1 MLHAQGVM
9 DLLLELNV
17 RVDFVRYGNGSVKG
31 SQSALAS
38 QVLHHFV
45 TTWLLTLMAR
55 TATSV
60 VLNEILGE
68 ATTARALRCGEAAT
82 WWPC

>member
-1 MLHAQGVM
+1 MR
-9 DLLLELNV
+9 D
-17 RVDFVRYGNGSVKG
+17 GSVTP
-31 SQSALAS
+31 L
-38 QVLHHFV
+38 V
-45 TTWLLTLMAR
+45 TAWLINFDGLL

-82 WWPC
+82 W